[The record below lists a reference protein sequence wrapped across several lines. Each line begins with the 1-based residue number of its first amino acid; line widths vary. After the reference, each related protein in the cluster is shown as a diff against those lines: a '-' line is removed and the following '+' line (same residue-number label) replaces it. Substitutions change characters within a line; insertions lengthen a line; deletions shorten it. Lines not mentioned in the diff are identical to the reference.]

1 MGIHIGHSEYEFIL
15 IDVTSR
21 SYPDTSDFDDRNW
34 LNTKILVK
42 AGSFSGAINGQIQ
55 ANELT
60 FFRDELTKLYRS
72 LSGSA
77 KFFTIEEW
85 LLLEIAGDGKG
96 HFALTGEIM
105 DEVGLGNILKFK
117 FDFDQTFMPKVLNDL
132 EKVINAF
139 PVLGKAQTAS

>member
-1 MGIHIGHSEYEFIL
+1 MEIHIGYSEYEFIL

-21 SYPDTSDFDDRNW
+21 SYPDADDFDDGNW
-34 LNTKILVK
+34 INAKVLVK
-42 AGSFSGAINGQIQ
+42 AGSFSGAINGQLR

-85 LLLEIAGDGKG
+85 LLLEIVGDGKG

-117 FDFDQTFMPKVLNDL
+117 FDFDQTFIPKVLSDL

-139 PVLGKAQTAS
+139 PVLGKNQTAS